1 MSGGIYAVLQH
12 KAILSY
18 LLVLRTC
25 VSPIRL
31 LSRTFV
37 LHDRSTGFDQ
47 VCFFCRAFS
56 WALLRANSCARQLRG
71 FCFPGSSPTNLL
83 EAHRSLGAL
92 LAKVSAFSTWRRT
105 AYSLF
110 LPLRN
115 CRVLARKSS
124 RHRSPL
130 ASFAPRQSVSL
141 KRATRSDLHA
151 PISSLWSP
159 VSRPCS
165 LAVR

>member
-37 LHDRSTGFDQ
+37 LHDISTGFDQ
-47 VCFFCRAFS
+47 VGFFCRAFS

-71 FCFPGSSPTNLL
+71 FCFPGSSRTAQVSPINT
-83 EAHRSLGAL
+83 RSPWEQGL
-92 LAKVSAFSTWRRT
+92 LAFGCPMKMGHE
-105 AYSLF
+105 
-110 LPLRN
+110 N
-115 CRVLARKSS
+115 GARKTEKNSCLTS
-124 RHRSPL
+124 T
-130 ASFAPRQSVSL
+130 Q
-141 KRATRSDLHA
+141 
-151 PISSLWSP
+151 
-159 VSRPCS
+159 
-165 LAVR
+165 